1 MIFSSKNEEGIIKAD
16 WMSSLPIGA
25 TAITRRSIKPNDKC
39 SNCDFEFWKHSPDV
53 RGKLKYSFSKAT
65 KEEIE
70 KQGWKVN
77 GETVQRSCH
86 SFFPAKFKIG
96 KQIKIQKK
104 RCGSALC
111 DCSYEKNE
119 HEPVTDEDMIDKWL
133 QCPEVEDNL
142 AEFKPI
148 LYEIVAGCWHKS
160 WMKKNKIKV
169 LPSGDI
175 LAPSNDVFLNE
186 VKSEGFISPN
196 NWLDYYP
203 AHKIDINST
212 WRIQLQRI
220 Q

>member
-1 MIFSSKNEEGIIKAD
+1 MIFSSKNEEGKLKAD

-53 RGKLKYSFSKAT
+53 RGKLKYSFPKAT

-104 RCGSALC
+104 RCGSAIC
-111 DCSYEKNE
+111 ADCKLGKNE
-119 HEPVTDEDMIDKWL
+119 FPHGYKCIDGLHSLPDRILKIDEI
-133 QCPEVEDNL
+133 PECV
-142 AEFKPI
+142 FKPI
-148 LYEIVAGCWHKS
+148 LYKVEAGEWHKE
-160 WMKKNKIKV
+160 WETEAHMDDD
-169 LPSGDI
+169 G
-175 LAPSNDVFLNE
+175 LNVE
-186 VKSEGFISPN
+186 YEFENEAKLEFFKTVKG
-196 NWLDYYP
+196 WLDYYP
-203 AHKIDINST
+203 AHNIKIEDT
-212 WRIQLQRI
+212 WRVELERI